1 MQSIN
6 NITAGRISKKRTS
19 AECCQW
25 KTLNTNR
32 HSIELDI
39 ICKGNTWM
47 KNTPCKLYKNTK
59 DKKLKKKTNKKFNM

>member
-39 ICKGNTWM
+39 ICKGNT
-47 KNTPCKLYKNTK
+47 
-59 DKKLKKKTNKKFNM
+59 